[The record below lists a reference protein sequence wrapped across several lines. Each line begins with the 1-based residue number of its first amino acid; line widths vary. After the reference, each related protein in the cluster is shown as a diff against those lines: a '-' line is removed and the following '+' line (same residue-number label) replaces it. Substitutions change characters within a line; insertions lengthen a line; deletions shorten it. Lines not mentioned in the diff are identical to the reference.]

1 MITDRNARSVRVEY
15 VFDRTSKKTV
25 LVVETDLQ
33 LDPAEI
39 DFEPE
44 QVAALCTDLERH
56 RQSIAYVD
64 AVRLVRRCSAPTNE
78 PIEMTGTFG
87 AAQMKIPLKPT

>member
-1 MITDRNARSVRVEY
+1 MITDRNALSVRVEY
-15 VFDRTSKKTV
+15 VFDRTGKKTV

-33 LDPAEI
+33 LDLAEI

-44 QVAALCTDLERH
+44 QVAALCTDLEAH

-64 AVRLVRRCSAPTNE
+64 AVRLVRRHSAPTSG
-78 PIEMTGTFG
+78 PIEMTGTLG
-87 AAQMKIPLKPT
+87 AGQMKFRLKPT